1 MAVTGEAV
9 LVTGATGF
17 LGGAVCAELLR
28 RTDVALYCPVRG
40 ASLAGARA
48 RLHANVARCLAAS
61 GTHELDAR
69 RLRVVSG
76 DITAPRLGLAPSRYG
91 ELAGAVGA
99 IYHCA
104 ASVNLAADHE
114 HLAPVN
120 VGGTQNV
127 LRFARHRGNTPVHY
141 ISTAAVFTRARQLRH
156 PVVAETTVP
165 TPRMSDVIGY
175 TSSKCAAEREVRRA
189 AAEGLPT
196 AIYRPGIV
204 LGDSRTGAY
213 SDTELSVRLLR
224 GAIAVGCA
232 PITTCEIPAVPVD
245 HLARAIVAISR
256 TPHALGAAWHPNAA
270 RALCVADV
278 FDHARSFGYGLGAC
292 TPAQWRRI
300 LLDADASVSAYLVL
314 AVWDIMSYL
323 LAPTERHRPPAVDC
337 DATTR
342 LLETCGVT
350 PPELDEPLFHTILA
364 RLAGDGV
371 IPPASSATHPPTRRE

>member
-1 MAVTGEAV
+1 M
-9 LVTGATGF
+9 TGATGF

-69 RLRVVSG
+69 RLRVVGG
-76 DITAPRLGLAPSRYG
+76 DITAPRLGLAPARYD
-91 ELAGAVGA
+91 ELAGTVGA

-114 HLAPVN
+114 SLAPVN

-127 LRFARHRGNTPVHY
+127 LRLARHRGDTPVHY

-175 TSSKCAAEREVRRA
+175 TSSKCEAEHEVRSA

-196 AIYRPGIV
+196 AIYRPGLV

-213 SDTELSVRLLR
+213 SDTEVTVRLLR

-232 PITTCEIPAVPVD
+232 PITTCEVPAVPVD

-270 RALCVADV
+270 LRVADV
-278 FDHARSFGYGLGAC
+278 FDHARSFGYGLRAC
-292 TPAQWRRI
+292 TPSQWRGA
-300 LLDADASVSAYLVL
+300 LLNADAGASAYLVL

-323 LAPTERHRPPAVDC
+323 LAITERHRPPAVDC
-337 DATTR
+337 GATAR
-342 LLETCGVT
+342 LLEASGV
-350 PPELDEPLFHTILA
+350 PSPALDEPLFHTILA

-371 IPPASSATHPPTRRE
+371 IPPGSSAMHPPTRRE